1 MKFSLISPT
10 FGRPE
15 EVTEFLES
23 LLTQNYQNFEVILG
37 DGTPK
42 DTLRPALKRFEN
54 NSKYPLTIYYEE
66 FLSVSDGR
74 NRAAEIAK
82 GEYLIFL
89 DSDCI
94 IPSEYL
100 NRVEAHLQ
108 KEKLDLFG
116 GPDVAHESF
125 TDLQKAI
132 SYSMTSIFTTGG
144 IRGKQ
149 KHVGE
154 FHPRGFNMG
163 IKRSAF
169 EAVGGY
175 SEFRCGE
182 DIELSMRLIKAG
194 FKSGLIPEAFVYHKR
209 RTSLK
214 QFFNQVFRFGAARIN
229 IWKRHPE
236 QLKLTHMFPLFF
248 SMGII
253 LAFLFLVFTPLSPL
267 FLLPILFLELYL
279 LLIALG
285 AMLESK
291 SAFVGALSVLTSIT
305 MLFGYGYGFAK
316 NWYAYEVQ
324 GKDGGLKL

>member
-23 LLTQNYQNFEVILG
+23 LLTQNYQDFEVLLG

-42 DTLRPALKRFEN
+42 DTLRPALERFQN

-94 IPSEYL
+94 IPIEYL
-100 NRVEAHLQ
+100 NSVEAHLQ
-108 KEKLDLFG
+108 KQDLDLFG

-163 IKRSAF
+163 IKRAAF
-169 EAVGGY
+169 EVVGGY
-175 SEFRCGE
+175 SDFRCGE

-194 FKSGLIPEAFVYHKR
+194 YKSSLIPEAFVYHKR

-229 IWKRHPE
+229 IWKRHPK

-248 SMGII
+248 SIAII
-253 LAFLFLVFTPLSPL
+253 FSILSIAFMSFSPL
-267 FLLPILFLELYL
+267 FLVPILFVELYL

-291 SAFVGALSVLTSIT
+291 SAFVGALAVLTSIT
-305 MLFGYGYGFAK
+305 MLFGYGYGFAR
-316 NWYAYEVQ
+316 NWYAYQVE
-324 GKDGGLKL
+324 GKEGGLKL